1 MSHIK
6 LQIVNSKINIRLFL
20 KKRGYSM
27 TRIIVLLFMLLFVS
41 GSIIFIVSKSKSKS
55 TINLMIL
62 GIEITLVGG
71 IIAIDPNS
79 NLGGIEYIIIF
90 LGLIL
95 NIIGFSNANQDK

>member
-1 MSHIK
+1 
-6 LQIVNSKINIRLFL
+6 
-20 KKRGYSM
+20 M

>member
-1 MSHIK
+1 
-6 LQIVNSKINIRLFL
+6 
-20 KKRGYSM
+20 M
-27 TRIIVLLFMLLFVS
+27 TRITVLLFMLLLVT
-41 GSIIFIVSKSKSKS
+41 GSIIFIVSKSKGKS

-79 NLGGIEYIIIF
+79 NLGGVEYAIVF

-95 NIIGFSNANQDK
+95 NIVGFSNANQDK

>member
-1 MSHIK
+1 
-6 LQIVNSKINIRLFL
+6 
-20 KKRGYSM
+20 M

-41 GSIIFIVSKSKSKS
+41 GSIIFIVSKSKGKS

-95 NIIGFSNANQDK
+95 NIIGFSNDN

>member
-41 GSIIFIVSKSKSKS
+41 GSIIFIVSKSKGKS

-95 NIIGFSNANQDK
+95 NIIGFSNDN